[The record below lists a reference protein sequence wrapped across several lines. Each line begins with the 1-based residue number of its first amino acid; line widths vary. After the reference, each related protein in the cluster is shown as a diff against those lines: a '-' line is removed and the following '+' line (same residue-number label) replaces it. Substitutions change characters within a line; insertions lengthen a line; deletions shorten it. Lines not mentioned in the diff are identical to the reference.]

1 MRPKDKG
8 ITSHLLEAA
17 PKAASPHLRALP
29 TVHIM
34 MQQPL
39 FFISKDQDPTH
50 SCKER
55 TVGPYEM

>member
-1 MRPKDKG
+1 MTKAKPGFYKG
-8 ITSHLLEAA
+8 CDIGKPMGNEM
-17 PKAASPHLRALP
+17 
-29 TVHIM
+29 IM
-34 MQQPL
+34 KWQPL